1 MMTKMIAVLF
11 AASLCVHASARSH
24 EESKVTPIEKV
35 MELLKNLQ
43 KEVEAEGQAEAKAY
57 DKYACFCKEQADE
70 KLYMIEKSTKKIA
83 KLDAK
88 IKDLEADIAELN
100 AAIKDLATEIERL
113 TGEIDEAASVR
124 AKAHAAYLVVD
135 ADTVGA
141 LTAMEGAIAALKDAK
156 GAMSGNV
163 KTDFAQIATN
173 VLAVAAAHPR
183 RAMLKSQVDELVAM
197 AQTGAAQPAYE
208 VRSNGILQTLEEMKD
223 TFNENKKQ
231 DDQEEFDANSAWEK
245 KDLNLNNVRKFS
257 EDEKFQKEQ
266 FVEAK
271 TEEMG
276 KANVDKTTET
286 KDMGADNEFMEILTE
301 ECEGKAEQFDQR
313 SKTRVGELTAL
324 AGALDAL
331 AKKVAPS
338 AGANK
343 KLAQIQTQQATSF
356 LQLRGA
362 ARSQAAATATAR
374 RAAEFLSDAA
384 SRIGSSVLAL
394 AAARADA
401 SADHFVKVRQII
413 KDLVSKLEADAA
425 AEADQKSFCDKAIGE
440 NVNSRDSAIAQVES
454 LTSKKSQLTAE
465 DGQLHK
471 EITEL
476 ATDIASL
483 NKGLKEA
490 AELRQSEKEEN
501 EATLATAEEGRA
513 GTELALKIL
522 NDFYAAAGGAS
533 LAQFTPPGAGRD
545 GKNVGDMAPDSP
557 DGEYKG
563 NQEKSKGIVG
573 LLEVI
578 ESDFERTLK
587 KVAEDE
593 QTAQDDF
600 DAYKK
605 KTEEDVATKEE
616 SKQSKEDRRAAIA
629 DELIATAESLKEE
642 TDLWETSKKSL
653 AELKSQCI
661 DGEESYEDRVAKRK
675 KEIEA
680 LKQAHDILEDW
691 KGF

>member
-1 MMTKMIAVLF
+1 MKSCAILAL
-11 AASLCVHASARSH
+11 ALCMHVATAR

-43 KEVEAEGQAEAKAY
+43 KEVEAEAIAEATGY

-88 IKDLEADIAELN
+88 IKDLESDIAELN

-113 TGEIDEAASVR
+113 TGEIDDAASVR

-135 ADTVGA
+135 ADTTGA

-163 KTDFAQIATN
+163 KLDFAQLANT
-173 VLAVAAAHPR
+173 VLAVAAANPR
-183 RAMLKSQVDELVAM
+183 RAIPQSQVDAVVEF
-197 AQTGAAQPAYE
+197 AQVGVAQPAYE

-223 TFNENKKQ
+223 TFNQNKKE
-231 DDQEEFDANSAWEK
+231 DDTEEFDANGAWEK

-271 TEEMG
+271 TEEMQ
-276 KANVDKTTET
+276 KANADKATET
-286 KDMGADNEFMEILTE
+286 TDKAADNEFMEILTE

-313 SKTRVGELTAL
+313 SKTRSGELVAL

-343 KLAQIQTQQATSF
+343 KLAQLQTTSF

-362 ARSQAAATATAR
+362 VSSQAAATATAR

-384 SRIGSSVLAL
+384 SRLGSSVLAL

-440 NVNSRDSAIAQVES
+440 NVASRDGAVAQVET

-490 AELRQSEKEEN
+490 AELRQAEKTEN

-522 NDFYAAAGGAS
+522 NDFYAAAGGS

-545 GKNVGDMAPDSP
+545 GKNVGDMAPSSP

-578 ESDFERTLK
+578 LSDFERTQK

-605 KTEEDVATKEE
+605 KTEEDIETKNA
-616 SKQSKEDRRAAIA
+616 SKQKKEDRRTAIA
-629 DELIATAESLKEE
+629 DELIATGESLTEE
-642 TDLWETSKKSL
+642 NALWETSKKAL
-653 AELKSQCI
+653 EELKSQCI

>member
-1 MMTKMIAVLF
+1 
-11 AASLCVHASARSH
+11 
-24 EESKVTPIEKV
+24 
-35 MELLKNLQ
+35 
-43 KEVEAEGQAEAKAY
+43 
-57 DKYACFCKEQADE
+57 
-70 KLYMIEKSTKKIA
+70 
-83 KLDAK
+83 
-88 IKDLEADIAELN
+88 
-100 AAIKDLATEIERL
+100 
-113 TGEIDEAASVR
+113 
-124 AKAHAAYLVVD
+124 
-135 ADTVGA
+135 
-141 LTAMEGAIAALKDAK
+141 
-156 GAMSGNV
+156 
-163 KTDFAQIATN
+163 
-173 VLAVAAAHPR
+173 
-183 RAMLKSQVDELVAM
+183 
-197 AQTGAAQPAYE
+197 
-208 VRSNGILQTLEEMKD
+208 MKD
-223 TFNENKKQ
+223 TFNQNKKE

-271 TEEMG
+271 TEEMQ
-276 KANVDKTTET
+276 KANADKATET
-286 KDMGADNEFMEILTE
+286 TDKAADNEFMEILTE

-313 SKTRVGELTAL
+313 SKTRSGELVAL

-343 KLAQIQTQQATSF
+343 KLAQLQTTSF

-384 SRIGSSVLAL
+384 SRLGSSVLAL

-440 NVNSRDSAIAQVES
+440 NVAARDGAVAQVET

-490 AELRQSEKEEN
+490 AELREAEKEEN

-545 GKNVGDMAPDSP
+545 GKNVGDMAPSSP

-573 LLEVI
+573 MLEVI
-578 ESDFERTLK
+578 LSDFERTLK

-605 KTEEDVATKEE
+605 KTEEDIETKEG
-616 SKQSKEDRRAAIA
+616 SKQKKEDRRTAIA
-629 DELIATAESLKEE
+629 DELIATGESLTEE
-642 TDLWETSKKSL
+642 NALWESSKKAL
-653 AELKSQCI
+653 EELKSQCI

>member
-1 MMTKMIAVLF
+1 MMKLIALV
-11 AASLCVHASARSH
+11 AVSLCMHASARQ
-24 EESKVTPIEKV
+24 ESKVTPIEKV

-43 KEVEAEGQAEAKAY
+43 KEVEAEGQAEATAY

-88 IKDLEADIAELN
+88 IKDLEADISELN

-113 TGEIDEAASVR
+113 TGEIDEAAAAR

-135 ADTVGA
+135 EDTVGA
-141 LTAMEGAIAALKDAK
+141 LTAMGGAIAALKDAK

-163 KTDFAQIATN
+163 KTDFAQLAQT
-173 VLAVAAAHPR
+173 VLAVAAANPR
-183 RAMLKSQVDELVAM
+183 RAIPQSQVDAVVEF
-197 AQTGAAQPAYE
+197 AQVGADQPAYE

-223 TFNENKKQ
+223 TFNENKKA
-231 DDQEEFDANSAWEK
+231 DDTEEFDANSAWEK
-245 KDLNLNNVRKFS
+245 KDLNLKKVKKFS

-271 TEEMG
+271 TEEMQ
-276 KANVDKTTET
+276 KANVDKATEI
-286 KDMGADNEFMEILTE
+286 KDKGADNEFMTVLTE

-313 SKTRVGELTAL
+313 SKARTGELTAL

-331 AKKVAPS
+331 AQKVAPS

-343 KLAQIQTQQATSF
+343 KLAQLQMPTSF
-356 LQLRGA
+356 VQLRGA
-362 ARSQAAATATAR
+362 ASSQAAATATAY
-374 RAAEFLSDAA
+374 RAADFLSDAA
-384 SRIGSSVLAL
+384 SRIGSTVLAL
-394 AAARADA
+394 AAARAGA

-440 NVNSRDSAIAQVES
+440 NTKARDGAIAQVEG

-490 AELRQSEKEEN
+490 TGLRAEEQVEN

-522 NDFYAAAGGAS
+522 NDFYAAAGGS

-545 GKNVGDMAPDSP
+545 GKSVGDMAPDSP

-563 NQEKSKGIVG
+563 NQEKATGIVG
-573 LLEVI
+573 MLEVI
-578 ESDFERTLK
+578 LSDFERTI
-587 KVAEDE
+587 KVTTEDE
-593 QTAQDDF
+593 QTAQDEF
-600 DAYKK
+600 DAYRL
-605 KTEEDVATKEE
+605 KTEEDVATKEG
-616 SKQSKEDRRAAIA
+616 SKQEKEDRRTAIA
-629 DELIATAESLKEE
+629 DELIANGESLTEE
-642 TDLWETSKKSL
+642 TALWETSKKAL
-653 AELKSQCI
+653 EELKSQCI

>member
-1 MMTKMIAVLF
+1 
-11 AASLCVHASARSH
+11 
-24 EESKVTPIEKV
+24 
-35 MELLKNLQ
+35 
-43 KEVEAEGQAEAKAY
+43 
-57 DKYACFCKEQADE
+57 
-70 KLYMIEKSTKKIA
+70 
-83 KLDAK
+83 
-88 IKDLEADIAELN
+88 
-100 AAIKDLATEIERL
+100 
-113 TGEIDEAASVR
+113 
-124 AKAHAAYLVVD
+124 
-135 ADTVGA
+135 
-141 LTAMEGAIAALKDAK
+141 MEGALQALKDAK
-156 GAMSGNV
+156 GAMSSDV
-163 KTDFAQIATN
+163 KTDFAQLANKI
-173 VLAVAAAHPR
+173 LAVAASSTRSAIPQ
-183 RAMLKSQVDELVAM
+183 AQVNQVVAF
-197 AQTGAAQPAYE
+197 AQSGQEQPAYE
-208 VRSNGILQTLEEMKD
+208 VRSNGIIQTLEELKD

-245 KDLNLNNVRKFS
+245 KDLNLKNVRKFS
-257 EDEKFQKEQ
+257 EEDKFMKEQ

-271 TEEMG
+271 TETMQ
-276 KANVDKTTET
+276 KDQADKVSET
-286 KDMGADNEFMEILTE
+286 KDKNSDNSFMELLTE
-301 ECEGKAEQFDQR
+301 ECEGKAKQYDQR
-313 SKTRVGELTAL
+313 SSTRAGELTAL

-343 KLAQIQTQQATSF
+343 KLAQVQLQAVGKTSRPASF

-362 ARSQAAATATAR
+362 AAQKASAAATVQKAIM
-374 RAAEFLSDAA
+374 FLSDAA
-384 SRIGSSVLAL
+384 TRLGSSSLAL
-394 AAARADA
+394 AAGKADA
-401 SADHFVKVRQII
+401 AADHFVKVRQII
-413 KDLVSKLEADAA
+413 KDLVSKLEAEAA
-425 AEADQKSFCDKAIGE
+425 AEADQKSFCDNAIGE
-440 NVNSRDSAIAQVES
+440 NVAGRDAAVANVEG
-454 LTSKKSQLTAE
+454 LTSHKSQLEAE
-465 DGQLHK
+465 DALLLK

-476 ATDIASL
+476 ASDIASL
-483 NKGLKEA
+483 QKGLKEA

-545 GKNVGDMAPDSP
+545 GKNVGDMAPSSP

-573 LLEVI
+573 MLEVI
-578 ESDFERTLK
+578 LSDFERTLK

-605 KTEEDVATKEE
+605 KTEEDIETKEG
-616 SKQSKEDRRAAIA
+616 SKQKKEDRRTAIA

-642 TDLWETSKKSL
+642 TDLWESSKKAL
-653 AELKSQCI
+653 EELKSQCI